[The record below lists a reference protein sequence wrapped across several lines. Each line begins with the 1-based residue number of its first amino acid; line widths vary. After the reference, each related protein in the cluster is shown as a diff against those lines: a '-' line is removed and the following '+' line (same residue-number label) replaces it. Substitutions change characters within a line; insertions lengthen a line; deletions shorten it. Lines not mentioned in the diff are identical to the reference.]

1 MDPEADNTTRPL
13 NCSTCLGEDI
23 LSSLLNPQLHAQTQ
37 VTSHSPRL
45 ASDP

>member
-37 VTSHSPRL
+37 VTSQRHWL